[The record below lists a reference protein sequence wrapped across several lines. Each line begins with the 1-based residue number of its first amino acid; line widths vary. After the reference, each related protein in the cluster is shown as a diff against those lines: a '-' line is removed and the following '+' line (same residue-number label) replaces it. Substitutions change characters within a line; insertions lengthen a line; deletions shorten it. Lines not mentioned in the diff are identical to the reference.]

1 MRKNKIVVMD
11 ESTSS
16 FDLETQ
22 NYIDELIKTEFKKST
37 VITIA
42 NQLNNVMGYD
52 KVLLLDWGH
61 LVEFGTPK
69 ELLAW
74 KDSVFSGLVQTFK
87 EI

>member
-1 MRKNKIVVMD
+1 MD

-52 KVLLLDWGH
+52 KVLLLD
-61 LVEFGTPK
+61 
-69 ELLAW
+69 
-74 KDSVFSGLVQTFK
+74 
-87 EI
+87 